1 MNKAETFQ
9 QFLTTQNTQVR
20 VIDFIIN
27 LVLAAI
33 LSYILGRIYVKN
45 GSSLS
50 NRKVFANNFMIISL
64 TTMFIIT
71 VVKSSLALSLGLVGA
86 LSVIRFRT
94 AIKEPEEL
102 AYLFLSISLGL
113 GLGAGQRLISI
124 IAFLGICSLILLR
137 EKYKRHDDYKNLYL
151 TISCQDASGISIEQI
166 AAILKK
172 YCTFAD
178 VKRYDRSNKILE
190 SLFHVEVSEFGKLQ
204 KIEDELNSI
213 CKSVSLTFLDNRQDL

>member
-151 TISCQDASGISIEQI
+151 TISCQDASGISIYPR
-166 AAILKK
+166 K
-172 YCTFAD
+172 T
-178 VKRYDRSNKILE
+178 
-190 SLFHVEVSEFGKLQ
+190 
-204 KIEDELNSI
+204 
-213 CKSVSLTFLDNRQDL
+213 KSKSQNCL

>member
-213 CKSVSLTFLDNRQDL
+213 CKSVSLTFLDNRQDF

>member
-1 MNKAETFQ
+1 M
-9 QFLTTQNTQVR
+9 TQNTQVR
-20 VIDFIIN
+20 VIDFIVN
-27 LVLAAI
+27 LALTAI
-33 LSYILGRIYVKN
+33 LSYLLGRIYIKK

-50 NRKVFANNFMIISL
+50 NRKAFANNFMIVSL

-102 AYLFLSISLGL
+102 SYLFLSISLGL

-124 IAFLGICSLILLR
+124 IAFFGISGFILIR
-137 EKYKRHDDYKNLYL
+137 EKYKTHDDYKNLYL
-151 TISCQDASGISIEQI
+151 TVSCQNASGVTIEQI

-178 VKRYDRSNKILE
+178 VKRYDRTDKILE
-190 SLFHVEVSEFGKLQ
+190 SLFHVEISEFGKIQ
-204 KIEDELNSI
+204 NIEDDLKTI
-213 CKSVSLTFLDNRQDL
+213 CKSISLTFLDNRQGI